1 MKEARSPAAERR
13 EQLRRD
19 KRRHQWRNLWRI
31 VVFSAA
37 GAGLATVL
45 LRQGWTLEGPSQ
57 LEVVGSSLV
66 TRDQL
71 VQAGDL
77 RFPLP
82 LLSIE
87 PRQLA
92 ERIAG
97 ALPVEQ
103 VQVSRL
109 MLPPR
114 LRIQLVDRQAVAR
127 AERRGPN
134 GPELGFVDRLG
145 NWMTPHQHGRL
156 SAKAS
161 ARLVRGWLP
170 EHRTALTLLF
180 ERSEQLGTPIEE
192 IDFRPDGS
200 LWIRMPSLGVV
211 RLGQGTALLPQRLE
225 VLAHLAAELPG
236 RLKGRRLEAIDLT
249 DPQHPELSLPA
260 PLMTGRRQ
268 MTPPARD

>member
-1 MKEARSPAAERR
+1 MKEPRSPAAERR

-19 KRRHQWRNLWRI
+19 KRRERWRNLWRI
-31 VVFSAA
+31 VLFSLA
-37 GAGLATVL
+37 GAGLTTLL

-57 LEVVGSSLV
+57 LEVVGSSVV

-82 LLSIE
+82 LLSVQ

-92 ERIAG
+92 ERITG

-114 LRIQLVDRQAVAR
+114 LRIQLVDREAVAR
-127 AERRGPN
+127 AERRGAN
-134 GPELGFVDRLG
+134 GPDLGYVDRLG
-145 NWMTPHQHGRL
+145 NWMTPHQHGSL
-156 SAKAS
+156 SPKAS
-161 ARLVRGWLP
+161 ALIVRGWLP
-170 EHRTALTLLF
+170 EHRAALALLF
-180 ERSEQLGTPIEE
+180 ERSVQLGTPIQE

-225 VLAHLAAELPG
+225 VLAHLVAELPA
-236 RLKGRRLEAIDLT
+236 RLQGRRLEAIDLT

-260 PLMTGRRQ
+260 PPTSGRRQ
-268 MTPPARD
+268 APPPARD